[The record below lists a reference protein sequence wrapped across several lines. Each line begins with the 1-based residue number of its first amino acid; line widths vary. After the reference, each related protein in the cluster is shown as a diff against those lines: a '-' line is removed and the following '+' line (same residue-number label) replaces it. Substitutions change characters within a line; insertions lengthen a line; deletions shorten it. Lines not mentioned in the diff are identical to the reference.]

1 MRPANVLTNPVW
13 CIITIRQAMRNI
25 ACVNSENIYTIESN
39 AENTPGG
46 YGGKWKLFECKRA
59 DVEKISTP

>member
-1 MRPANVLTNPVW
+1 MIELYDTVKIKSTG
-13 CIITIRQAMRNI
+13 ITGTVVDI

-46 YGGKWKLFECKRA
+46 YGGKWKLFECKRT
-59 DVEKISTP
+59 DVEKISTL